1 MAGMPRL
8 VSALCSG
15 LTHRLSAPGERAA
28 RACHSQSTPHYLP
41 AWPGPIL
48 LRPCGAA
55 GIANHIHPPRFQ
67 VLTQCFKSSAPQN
80 RKQALAA
87 PARDREPT
95 RPSSHCSRVA
105 TAAVVRPHE
114 GRPQGRAAPGAGH
127 CRAARV
133 GGRRGS
139 PRASPAPRL
148 CASPPALA
156 RPAGC
161 LQTAA
166 GFGARKRSAAGRLAT
181 ALPQQSKTGRGGRLG
196 EGDGPWQ
203 IRRLARRSLL
213 SESPSSLSL
222 PLPLRV
228 DPYNP

>member
-1 MAGMPRL
+1 MH
-8 VSALCSG
+8 V
-15 LTHRLSAPGERAA
+15 TA
-28 RACHSQSTPHYLP
+28 RARHTICRH
-41 AWPGPIL
+41 G
-48 LRPCGAA
+48 
-55 GIANHIHPPRFQ
+55 
-67 VLTQCFKSSAPQN
+67 
-80 RKQALAA
+80 
-87 PARDREPT
+87 PARYCFGRAVQPALPITFIRRDFKFSRNA
-95 RPSSHCSRVA
+95 SSPLHPKIASKHWQHLPVTANRQDRVA

-156 RPAGC
+156 RPAAGC

>member
-67 VLTQCFKSSAPQN
+67 VLTQSSAPQN

-127 CRAARV
+127 CRAARE

-181 ALPQQSKTGRGGRLG
+181 ALPQQSKKGRGGRLG
-196 EGDGPWQ
+196 AA
-203 IRRLARRSLL
+203 LASSPPCAPLASLRVSL
-213 SESPSSLSL
+213 ISLPPSPSPSRS
-222 PLPLRV
+222 V
-228 DPYNP
+228 